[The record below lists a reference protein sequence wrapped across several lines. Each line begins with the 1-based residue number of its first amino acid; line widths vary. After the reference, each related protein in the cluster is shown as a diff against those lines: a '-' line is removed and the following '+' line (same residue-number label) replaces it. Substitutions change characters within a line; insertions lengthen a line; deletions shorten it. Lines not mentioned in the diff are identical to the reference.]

1 MKRQNRKV
9 EWSLDFDKMRVRAGQ
24 FVSDDDGRQ
33 ESTRRAA
40 ALAESREGANSARVE
55 IDFSIGP
62 ANLNALAADTEDLF
76 QAQLKYIGEIDFAVS
91 GGAER
96 SVKLRQRGALSRDI
110 AAAIGNAS
118 DLRWEIGLAQNL
130 PLRMKLKGG
139 VGATKIDLSRLQVH
153 DLQLHTGVGEVVL
166 TLPENEHPVAA
177 EIRCGVGKTVVTIME
192 GACGSL
198 KIRGGVGECALSMSP
213 AVALRLDAKTGLGQ
227 VQAPEDLLRQGER
240 KTGYGLWESDGF
252 VEAERQI
259 SIEYRG
265 GIGSLNLSYL

>member
-1 MKRQNRKV
+1 MSKERRKV
-9 EWSLDFDKMRVRAGQ
+9 EWSLDLENMRVRAGQ
-24 FVSDDDGRQ
+24 FVTEMMGDKVDAKSATLR
-33 ESTRRAA
+33 
-40 ALAESREGANSARVE
+40 ESREGANSARVE

-130 PLRMKLKGG
+130 PLRMKMKGG

-213 AVALRLDAKTGLGQ
+213 AVAFHLDAKTGLGQ

>member
-9 EWSLDFDKMRVRAGQ
+9 EWSLDFENMRVRAGQ
-24 FVSDDDGRQ
+24 FVSDAMGGRV
-33 ESTRRAA
+33 EVKTA
-40 ALAESREGANSARVE
+40 ALAERLDGAASARVE
-55 IDFSIGP
+55 IEFSVGR
-62 ANLNALAADTEDLF
+62 ATLKALDSTSSHLF
-76 QAQLKYIGEIDFAVS
+76 EAQLSYIGEYEYIVS
-91 GGAER
+91 GSAER
-96 SVKLRQRGALSRDI
+96 VISLRQRGALSRDI

-118 DLRWEIGLAQNL
+118 DLRWDIGLAQNL

-213 AVALRLDAKTGLGQ
+213 AVAFHLDAKTGLGQ